1 MLNLFQ
7 QPTRYAS
14 ALASFFI
21 LDTNYLIL
29 TRAFPSGSGCTF
41 IRLQALRAACTEA
54 LEVAGIHCH
63 P

>member
-7 QPTRYAS
+7 HPTRYAS
-14 ALASFFI
+14 ALASVLI

-29 TRAFPSGSGCTF
+29 KRAFPCGPGSTF
-41 IRLQALRAACTEA
+41 IRLQALRAACTKA
-54 LEVAGIHCH
+54 LEGAGIHCH